1 MASFLDASTLHPFF
15 VLSFFIFLFSLSFRF
30 LLLSL
35 LSFVTLTRVTADHEK
50 RKQLEGKE
58 HGKYCKYNA
67 WSQILHKVICCSVSF
82 CTEVPKKK
90 CLSQTKGRNQNN
102 QSKGARAQPAITI
115 TSLSGWEAW
124 EQGCAIIRL
133 LHNCAVV
140 PLSCAIVYSVIQYIA
155 TCVCYCT

>member
-1 MASFLDASTLHPFF
+1 MASILDASALPHFCSFLPTL
-15 VLSFFIFLFSLSFRF
+15 FIFLFSLSFRF

-35 LSFVTLTRVTADHEK
+35 LSFVTLTRVTTGK
-50 RKQLEGKE
+50 RNQLEEKE

-67 WSQILHKVICCSVSF
+67 WSQILHKVTCCSVSF

-102 QSKGARAQPAITI
+102 QSKGAKAQPA
-115 TSLSGWEAW
+115 SFPGWEAW
-124 EQGCAIIRL
+124 EQGYAIIRL
-133 LHNCAVV
+133 LHNCAAV
-140 PLSCAIVYSVIQYIA
+140 PLSCAIAYIVIQYIA